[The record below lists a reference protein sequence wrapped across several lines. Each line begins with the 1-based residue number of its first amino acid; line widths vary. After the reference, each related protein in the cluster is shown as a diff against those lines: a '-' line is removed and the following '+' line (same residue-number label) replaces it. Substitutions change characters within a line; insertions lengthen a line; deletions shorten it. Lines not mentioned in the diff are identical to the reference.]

1 MPNYGYRYC
10 DRNRG
15 KETEGKM
22 ERGKKR
28 VRRRRVDDGMR
39 KGGIFNF
46 ILPTIGCPT
55 GYPAKSVFGASLTF
69 TISVYS
75 VCASGCGGE
84 DLQQVLQLGKQRSR
98 YDQAPPTSTNS
109 STLCVE
115 TTSLEHKNTTK
126 KTNDVLPYLIK
137 INPQILQYWKSS
149 CKQKK
154 VRSKIK
160 IQCTIL

>member
-1 MPNYGYRYC
+1 
-10 DRNRG
+10 
-15 KETEGKM
+15 
-22 ERGKKR
+22 
-28 VRRRRVDDGMR
+28 MR
-39 KGGIFNF
+39 KGGIFYF

-75 VCASGCGGE
+75 VCAIGCGGE

-126 KTNDVLPYLIK
+126 KNNDVLPYLIK

-160 IQCTIL
+160 IQCTILQKKTEHFKPKNLKRSVAVVLTTSPASSLQ